1 MRYNED
7 LKCASTD
14 RDAPAFDMTAFGDI
28 IGVSPEVFATFQDDA
43 WRYSQ
48 LEPRTARRREALD
61 FVAGYGTSFCLS
73 DKGNVEPTRFSFAN
87 GQSGQCLLR
96 SFRKIRDSLTPEDLV
111 RTLSKPWMYTDE
123 RPTMRWDPVDCRPY
137 AHLATDPGH
146 SKKTP
151 IRTMRGANYLAFL
164 ALPMLPTVP
173 TGEGLQTTGFLGD
186 GKCWTWPIWKA
197 ALNADCIRSLLTLP
211 DLKQEPVDTAKLN
224 AASIAHVC
232 RSRRYSYQKGVYFS
246 PSTPV

>member
-1 MRYNED
+1 
-7 LKCASTD
+7 
-14 RDAPAFDMTAFGDI
+14 MTSLGDI
-28 IGVSPEVFATFQDDA
+28 IGVPPEAFASFQDRA

-61 FVAGYGTSFCLS
+61 FVAGYGSLFCLS
-73 DKGNVEPTRFSFAN
+73 DNGKVEPTRFSFAN

-96 SFRKIRDSLTPEDLV
+96 SFRQIRDQLTHEDIDRGLF
-111 RTLSKPWMYTDE
+111 KPWTYSDE
-123 RPTMRWDPVDCRPY
+123 RPTLRWDPKDCRPY
-137 AHLATDPGH
+137 AHLATNPGD
-146 SKKTP
+146 SEQTP

-173 TGEGLQTTGFLGD
+173 TGAGLRTTGFLGD
-186 GKCWTWPIWKA
+186 GKCWTWPIWEA

-211 DLKQEPVDTAKLN
+211 DLKHEPADTVKLK

-246 PSTPV
+246 SSTPV